1 MKKIAKS
8 FFPYRKVK
16 NDPAFESEFCKYIV
30 KNFSSKERSEIYEEF
45 KLKNDEFSKIVKKVI
60 FKTLCKKVGR
70 DLNLSRNVSV
80 KHPETFEIGEH
91 VYIGPDVFLQGWY
104 KGKLKIGNGTW
115 VGPGVYIDAKDVI
128 IKDKIGIGPAVKF
141 ISSQHTGM
149 PSDIPVYMTD
159 HIVETITV
167 ESGADIGVGAVIL
180 PGVKIGR
187 NSIIGAGAVVNK
199 DIPSDSVAAG
209 IPAKVIKR
217 RGK

>member
-1 MKKIAKS
+1 MKKTAKS
-8 FFPYRKVK
+8 FFPYEKVK
-16 NDPAFESEFCKYIV
+16 NDPDFEEKFYRFIA
-30 KNFSSKERSEIYEEF
+30 KNFSKKEQIEIYGEF
-45 KLKNDEFSKIVKKVI
+45 KLKDDRFSNIIRKVI
-60 FKTLCKKVGR
+60 FKALCRKVGR

-91 VYIGPDVFLQGWY
+91 VFIGPDVFFQGWH

-115 VGPGVYIDAKDVI
+115 IGPGVYIDAKDVI

-167 ESGADIGVGAVIL
+167 ESGADIGAGAVIL
-180 PGVKIGR
+180 PGVRIGR

-199 DIPSDSVAAG
+199 DIPSYSVAAG
-209 IPAKVIKR
+209 VPAKVIKK